1 MFQGRI
7 IDTKL
12 RKLSI
17 QDAEKFIAS
26 SDFGASIFFSG
37 TVRNQNDN
45 KSVIGITYDTH
56 DALVIQSFEE
66 IYNEANEKLEI
77 KNKAVFI
84 DHAKG
89 YLNLGEISIIIAVA
103 TKHREEAYKLSRYI
117 IVLSNAFM
125 PGSFFTYC
133 NKNSSYTLSLC
144 QSANFLLF
152 LINHSANL
160 SGSKYSFR
168 IQLLPNFTKPS

>member
-66 IYNEANEKLEI
+66 IYSEANEKLEI
-77 KNKAVFI
+77 KDKAVFI

-89 YLNLGEISIIIAVA
+89 YLDLGEISIIIAVA

-117 IVLSNAFM
+117 IEEIKKRSPIWKKEHYQNSESNWLKGN
-125 PGSFFTYC
+125 PLVYE
-133 NKNSSYTLSLC
+133 NN
-144 QSANFLLF
+144 
-152 LINHSANL
+152 
-160 SGSKYSFR
+160 
-168 IQLLPNFTKPS
+168 